1 MMKSLA
7 SALMLSFSIAV
18 VAAGPSCEN
27 SQTCVWA
34 NATQMVV
41 RDAVSI
47 LRQELGAVPAQKFQ
61 DGLDQDL
68 IADANMRHLQTVVQ
82 GALDAMGNQSRGEE
96 MAAEFIRHVKSAVAT
111 ARDQL
116 KLYPPG
122 VKVSGRSQWGLPCEA
137 GSCRDGMCSRAIV
150 ACGAF
155 CAVGCAI
162 GACPACLAC
171 LATYVGCCECA
182 SQDFGFS
189 CNVCL

>member
-1 MMKSLA
+1 MKSFA
-7 SALMLSFSIAV
+7 SSIMLSFAIGV
-18 VAAGPSCEN
+18 VAASPSCEN

-34 NATQMVV
+34 NATQRVV
-41 RDAVSI
+41 RDAVSV

-61 DGLDQDL
+61 DGLDQGL
-68 IADANMRHLQTVVQ
+68 IVDPNMMHLQTIVQ
-82 GALDAMGNQSRGEE
+82 RALDAMGNQSQGEK
-96 MAAEFIRHVKSAVAT
+96 MAAEFIGHVKAAVAK

-122 VKVSGRSQWGLPCEA
+122 VKVAGHSQWGLPCQA
-137 GSCRDGMCSRAIV
+137 GSCREGMCNRAIV

-189 CNVCL
+189 CNICF